1 MQVIRACGFLA
12 TPLSGISKTNSGP
25 GSRGGPIIC
34 SRGVTAAGLSMRGMR
49 APVVNTAH
57 LVMQM
62 TRYET
67 GSDISTMKLNMCNL
81 FTVYLSIRVRPMFS
95 LLLNYARGI
104 RDGTV
109 TEWIASG
116 SLLVVNVLMV
126 KIGRYKLV

>member
-1 MQVIRACGFLA
+1 
-12 TPLSGISKTNSGP
+12 
-25 GSRGGPIIC
+25 
-34 SRGVTAAGLSMRGMR
+34 MRGMW

-81 FTVYLSIRVRPMFS
+81 FTAYLSIRVRPMCS
-95 LLLNYARGI
+95 LLLNYASEI

-116 SLLVVNVLMV
+116 SLLVVSVLMV
-126 KIGRYKLV
+126 EIRGY